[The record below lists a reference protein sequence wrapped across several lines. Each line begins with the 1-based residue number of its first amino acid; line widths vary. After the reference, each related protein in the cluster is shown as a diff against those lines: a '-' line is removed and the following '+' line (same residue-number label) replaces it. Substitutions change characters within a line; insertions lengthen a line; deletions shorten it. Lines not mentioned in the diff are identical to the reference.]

1 MFTSED
7 CDHIDKAVK
16 GEDLYAKRSKGG
28 PANGPFFSQADTK
41 QALETL
47 ATAKRLTVV
56 VGAGTSAEVG
66 FPTWRELI
74 EGLLIKVA
82 RAQGVTGE
90 DLNVFRNWVATAEG
104 LPAAGSMVRA
114 SLGSTFAREV
124 RALLYADVESPR
136 PGPTAQAVARIR
148 SLWPDACEIATTNY
162 DVLLEDALKAEF
174 LPKKVKHRVD
184 EKAGAPGD
192 VIVRHLHG
200 LLTPEREVGR
210 LVLSEVDYQRMA
222 GGQAWQES
230 YFRTQLN
237 QSACLFVGT
246 SMTDPNLL
254 RYLYRH
260 HFGSRRHPV
269 VVVLIRQ
276 ADQWPGSE
284 QVRAA
289 REHIAH
295 QRWREMGVTALYA
308 DFYSQS
314 AQFVWEVA
322 RRRKLGRGYRSYGSR
337 LDDWAQAVNDQV
349 LHLDDPS
356 SFAAQQDRLQ
366 QETRRWLDNVADQIE
381 PLAPVDKTE
390 RLAIHVWV
398 RRPSDRA
405 LTIAICSDR
414 AWRDP
419 RALEAVPIASPSHWA
434 CVNAFCYGTTFEWKS
449 PAPGKWNYVVAI
461 PVYLED
467 EPWGRMLVG
476 VITLA
481 STKAA
486 STSVL
491 NKLEQKVLDKIYF
504 YLANNAADLL
514 NP

>member
-1 MFTSED
+1 
-7 CDHIDKAVK
+7 
-16 GEDLYAKRSKGG
+16 LYARRSKGS
-28 PANGPFFSQADTK
+28 PANGPFFSQEDTK

-47 ATAKRLTVV
+47 AAAKRLTVV

-66 FPTWRELI
+66 FPAWRDLI
-74 EGLLIKVA
+74 DGLLIKVA
-82 RAQGVTGE
+82 RAQGVMDQ
-90 DLNVFRNWVATAEG
+90 DLNVFCNWVTAAEG
-104 LPAAGSMVRA
+104 LPAAGSMARA

-124 RALLYADVESPR
+124 RELLYAGVGSPL
-136 PGPTAQAVARIR
+136 PGPTARAVARIR
-148 SLWPDACEIATTNY
+148 ALWPDACEIATTNY

-174 LPKKVKHRVD
+174 PPKKVKHRVD
-184 EKAGAPGD
+184 EKAGLPGD
-192 VIVRHLHG
+192 VVVRHLHG
-200 LLTPEREVGR
+200 LLTREREVGH

-237 QSACLFVGT
+237 QSTCLFVGT

-284 QVRAA
+284 KVRAA
-289 REHIAH
+289 REYIAQ

-322 RRRKLGRGYRSYGSR
+322 RRREKGRDYRSYGSR

-349 LHLDDPS
+349 LQLDDPS

-366 QETRRWLDNVADQIE
+366 QETRHWLDNVVNQIGV
-381 PLAPVDKTE
+381 LPVDKAE

-405 LTIAICSDR
+405 LMIAICSDR
-414 AWRDP
+414 AWRDSK
-419 RALEAVPIASPSHWA
+419 ALEAVPIALPSRWA

-449 PAPGKWNYVVAI
+449 PEPGKWNYVVAI

-481 STKAA
+481 STKPA

-491 NKLEQKVLDKIYF
+491 GNVEQKVLDKIYF
-504 YLANNAADLL
+504 YLADNAAHLL